1 VGFPLPSL
9 IACQALARMSPLFV
23 CLYFGV
29 GLFCFFSVFAL
40 ADFCRVRFGGA
51 GFEEEEEEE
60 EEEKRSLVLLG

>member
-1 VGFPLPSL
+1 
-9 IACQALARMSPLFV
+9 MSPLFV

-51 GFEEEEEEE
+51 GFEEEEE
-60 EEEKRSLVLLG
+60 KKKKSGFVRVILLLL

>member
-1 VGFPLPSL
+1 
-9 IACQALARMSPLFV
+9 MSPLFV

-40 ADFCRVRFGGA
+40 ADFFRGRFGGA